1 MAVTHAAQLDDH
13 VARLLPPGQDV
24 IRGALRARGNTV
36 TGLAAELGISRKHLS
51 TLVNGRAPLVDPLRA
66 RLCTLLGIEP
76 ELMACL
82 VHDGR
87 TDEPAPHGAMRGTV
101 VASGDLTAP
110 MEAWQILEA

>member
-1 MAVTHAAQLDDH
+1 MPVAQLDH
-13 VARLLPPGQDV
+13 QVACLLSPGQDV
-24 IRGALRARGNTV
+24 VRAALRERGLTV

-51 TLVNGRAPLVDPLRA
+51 NLVNGRVPLVDPLRA

-87 TDEPAPHGAMRGTV
+87 TDAPAPHGALKGTV
-101 VASGDLTAP
+101 VVSGDLTAP
-110 MEAWQILEA
+110 MEGWQILEN